1 MSTIDSNKIFEQ
13 NQARYIEEWKEFLS
27 FPSISADPVHK
38 QDCLNCANWL
48 SNHLCKMGF
57 SSRLIET
64 SMKPVIFAERKGK
77 PGKPVI
83 LFYGHYDVQPVDPL
97 NEWQSPPFQPT
108 IRDGRMYARGAED
121 NKGQLFATLKA
132 METLISRNELDCA
145 VKIAIE
151 GEEEYGSRG
160 IAEVLK
166 KFPELFNADI
176 LMVSDTSMVKAGTPT
191 VIMGLKGIINLEV
204 TITGPRHDLH
214 SGIHGAIAPNPA
226 TAMARLI
233 ATLHNPDGSLAVR
246 GMYDSVTEPTEN
258 ERKLANSSDF
268 DPAAYMTQIGVPP
281 VAGENRFTP
290 PERVGFRPTIDIN
303 GIHSGYGGPGGKTV
317 LPAKAVAKIT
327 SRLIAGQD
335 PEKCLQAIINHLE
348 QHAPTGLNLSV
359 TEKAIGGSG
368 FKLNPDSPLAQKAG
382 AVLKSTFGKDPA
394 FMWEGAS
401 IPIVAALAIASG
413 AEPLLVGFGLDE
425 DKIHA
430 PNESFSIDQFRMGFV
445 YGVAMLSAM

>member
-1 MSTIDSNKIFEQ
+1 MSNLDPKTAFEQ
-13 NQARYIEEWKEFLS
+13 NRDRYIEEWKEFLS
-27 FPSISADPVHK
+27 FPSISADPAHM

-48 SNHLCKMGF
+48 SNHLRKIGF
-57 SSRLIET
+57 ESKLIET
-64 SMKPVIFAERKGK
+64 SSKPVVFGERRGK

-97 NEWQSPPFQPT
+97 NEWQSPPFQPALLN
-108 IRDGRMYARGAED
+108 GRMYARGAED
-121 NKGQLFATLKA
+121 NKGQLFSTLKA
-132 METLISRNELDCA
+132 METLIARNELDCT

-160 IAEVLK
+160 IAEALQK
-166 KFPELFNADI
+166 HRDLFKAEV
-176 LMVSDTSMVKAGTPT
+176 LMVSDTSMVKADMPT
-191 VIMGLKGIINLEV
+191 IIMGLKGIVSLEV
-204 TITGPRHDLH
+204 AITGPRYDLH

-233 ATLHNPDGSLAVR
+233 ATLHNPDGSLAVK
-246 GMYDSVTEPTEN
+246 GMYDAVTEPTEN
-258 ERKLANSSDF
+258 ERKLANAFPF

-281 VAGENRFTP
+281 VAGESRFTP

-317 LPAKAVAKIT
+317 LASKAIAKIT
-327 SRLIAGQD
+327 ARLVAGQD
-335 PEKCLQAIINHLE
+335 PAKCLQAIINHIE
-348 QHAPTGLNLSV
+348 QNAPTGLNLAV
-359 TEKAIGGSG
+359 TEKSIGGAG
-368 FKLNPDSPLAQKAG
+368 FKLNPDSPLARKAG
-382 AVLKSTFGKDPA
+382 SVLKNTFGKDPA

-401 IPIVAALAIASG
+401 VPIVATLAKASG

-430 PNESFSIDQFRMGFV
+430 PNESFSIDQFRMGYI
-445 YGVAMLSAM
+445 YGVSMLSAL